1 MKKESLLDSAA
12 NLGPFSKQAVD
23 EYAAKTD
30 KLVNQINTIM
40 LERSD
45 INTMV
50 GSTNLEMMKDNHAN
64 HARFI
69 LSIMDNFNKDVLVE
83 TILWVFRAYRSH
95 GFASTYWAAQLNA
108 WITILKEELSKDTF
122 DQVYPLY
129 NWMQVN
135 IPVFDALSEKALRM
149 P

>member
-12 NLGPFSKQAVD
+12 YLGPFSKQAVD

-40 LERSD
+40 LKRSD
-45 INTMV
+45 IKSMV
-50 GSTNLEMMKDNHAN
+50 GNANFEMMKDNHAN

-135 IPVFDALSEKALRM
+135 IPVFDALSEKALGTE
-149 P
+149 

>member
-1 MKKESLLDSAA
+1 MKKESLLESAA
-12 NLGPFSKQAVD
+12 PLGPFSKQAVN
-23 EYAAKTD
+23 EYASKTD
-30 KLVNQINTIM
+30 KLVDRINTVM

-45 INTMV
+45 ITTMV
-50 GSTNLEMMKDNHAN
+50 GSANLEMMKDNHAN

-69 LSIMDNFNKDVLVE
+69 LSVMDNYNKDVLVE